1 MSVSTFMLNVLP
13 TANPNLYVP
22 LGPNFSNSA
31 VVSKSSSLNHNQQ
44 HQNFIQLKNPVQ
56 VNEVQSKNKKF
67 KFSPEEDAMLRELVE
82 KHGTNK
88 WAFIAK
94 LLNDRTARQC
104 RDRWNHYLSHD
115 TKEPVWTQE
124 EDTLLMKLYN
134 EIGSK
139 WTLIA
144 KSFEHR
150 NSVSVRNRA
159 CRLIRRLKNP
169 KRKERRS
176 TNDEQIKEE
185 DQSSSSS
192 YSDKEEKSAEEI
204 HVFECANDDG
214 SASSS
219 GPRVLLPSCKTL
231 PFPVQLDGFFP
242 GQMNSLLSLGLVF

>member
-1 MSVSTFMLNVLP
+1 M
-13 TANPNLYVP
+13 
-22 LGPNFSNSA
+22 
-31 VVSKSSSLNHNQQ
+31 
-44 HQNFIQLKNPVQ
+44 
-56 VNEVQSKNKKF
+56 
-67 KFSPEEDAMLRELVE
+67 E

-104 RDRWNHYLSHD
+104 RDRWNHYLCHD
-115 TKEPVWTQE
+115 TKEPAWTQE

-176 TNDEQIKEE
+176 PSDQQIKEEEEE

-192 YSDKEEKSAEEI
+192 ASDKEEKAGEEI
-204 HVFECANDDG
+204 HVFECTSDNGTVAP
-214 SASSS
+214 SAQ
-219 GPRVLLPSCKTL
+219 RVLLPSCKTL
-231 PFPVQLDGFFP
+231 PFPVQFDGFFP
-242 GQMNSLLSLGLVF
+242 GQVNSLLSLGLVF